1 MVDNA
6 YPDWEPKQRL
16 EMVQNQFI
24 QGVVSAA
31 IQLVLLMQEKPKTV
45 DEALELAQLQL
56 TVETA
61 QRQLHRLLEQ
71 YVHSFELQ
79 TEEELEVNAV
89 HCSEATAG
97 SMKLEELSRQVQCL
111 STKLAWLQTDSGHH
125 QTAHECSKPS
135 SRAPI
140 CWNCNERGHL

>member
-1 MVDNA
+1 MVDKA
-6 YPDWEPKQRL
+6 YPDWQPKQRL
-16 EMVQNQFI
+16 EMVQNQVI

-71 YVHSFELQ
+71 YVHSLELR
-79 TEEELEVNAV
+79 TESSLR
-89 HCSEATAG
+89 
-97 SMKLEELSRQVQCL
+97 SMLSIGQKQL
-111 STKLAWLQTDSGHH
+111 LA
-125 QTAHECSKPS
+125 A
-135 SRAPI
+135 
-140 CWNCNERGHL
+140 